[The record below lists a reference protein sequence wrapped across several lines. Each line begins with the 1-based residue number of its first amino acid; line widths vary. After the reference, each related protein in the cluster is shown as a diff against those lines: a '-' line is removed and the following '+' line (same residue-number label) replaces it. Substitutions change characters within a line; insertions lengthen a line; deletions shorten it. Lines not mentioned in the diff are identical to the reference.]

1 MTAPA
6 PAWFEPP
13 PKQRKGIGCF
23 GKGCLILIVCLLLL
37 SAVLLGLGYMS
48 VRYAVTASA
57 PRELPVIV
65 TSETEE
71 QAVQQRWENFK
82 SATRDRKPATE
93 AVDAAQAPTDTA
105 QARTPPRIEFSAS
118 DINQL
123 IAANR
128 NSRGKAFVSIENN
141 VGHVKVSIP
150 LQKVGFPGRYLNG
163 DFDVTASPDGDPS
176 EIHVTNTSL
185 SGVDVPE
192 KMLNLLLGVRS
203 LRGYIDQYAG
213 EYDVSKVY
221 IIDNKAVL
229 ETGTAR

>member
-23 GKGCLILIVCLLLL
+23 GKGCLILIVSLLVLA
-37 SAVLLGLGYMS
+37 AVFFGVGYVS
-48 VRYAVTASA
+48 VRSAVTASA
-57 PRELPVIV
+57 PRELPTVV

-71 QAVQQRWENFK
+71 RAVRQRWENFK
-82 SATRDRKPATE
+82 SASRDRAAATE
-93 AVDAAQAPTDTA
+93 AVDAA

-141 VGHVKVSIP
+141 VGHVQVSIP
-150 LQKVGFPGRYLNG
+150 LEKVGFSGRYLNG
-163 DFDVTASPDGDPS
+163 DFDVTASPDGDPWR
-176 EIHVTNTSL
+176 IHVTKTSL

-192 KMLNLLLGVRS
+192 KMLNLLLGARS
-203 LRGYIDQYAG
+203 LRSYMDQYVG
-213 EYDVSKVY
+213 EYDVSKIY

-229 ETGTAR
+229 ETGTDR

>member
-23 GKGCLILIVCLLLL
+23 GKGCLILIVSLLVLA
-37 SAVLLGLGYMS
+37 AVFFGVGYVS

-57 PRELPVIV
+57 PRELPTVV

-71 QAVQQRWENFK
+71 RTVRQRWENFK
-82 SATRDRKPATE
+82 SASRDRAAATE
-93 AVDAAQAPTDTA
+93 AVDAA

-141 VGHVKVSIP
+141 VGHVQVSIP
-150 LQKVGFPGRYLNG
+150 LEKVGFSGRYLNG
-163 DFDVTASPDGDPS
+163 DFEVTASPDGDPWR
-176 EIHVTNTSL
+176 IHVTKTSL

-192 KMLNLLLGVRS
+192 KMLNLLLGARS
-203 LRGYIDQYAG
+203 LRSYMDQYAG

-229 ETGTAR
+229 ETGTDR

>member
-1 MTAPA
+1 MTA

-13 PKQRKGIGCF
+13 PEQRKGIGCF
-23 GKGCLILIVCLLLL
+23 GKGCLILLVSLLLL
-37 SAVLLGLGYMS
+37 AAVFFGVGYVS
-48 VRYAVTASA
+48 VRYAVTGSA
-57 PRELPVIV
+57 PRELPVVV

-82 SATRDRKPATE
+82 SATRDREPATE
-93 AVDAAQAPTDTA
+93 VVDAAQARTDAA
-105 QARTPPRIEFSAS
+105 QTRTPPRIEFSAS

-141 VGHVKVSIP
+141 VGHVQVSIP
-150 LQKVGFPGRYLNG
+150 LEKVGFPGRYLNG
-163 DFDVTASPDGDPS
+163 NFDVTASPDGDPWK
-176 EIHVTNTSL
+176 IHVTKTSL

-229 ETGTAR
+229 ETETAR

>member
-23 GKGCLILIVCLLLL
+23 GKGCLILIVSLLVLA
-37 SAVLLGLGYMS
+37 AVFFGVGYVS

-57 PRELPVIV
+57 PRELPTVV

-71 QAVQQRWENFK
+71 RAVRQRWENFK
-82 SATRDRKPATE
+82 SASRDRAAATE
-93 AVDAAQAPTDTA
+93 AVDAA

-118 DINQL
+118 DINRL

-141 VGHVKVSIP
+141 VGHVQVSIP
-150 LQKVGFPGRYLNG
+150 LEKVGFSGRYLNG
-163 DFDVTASPDGDPS
+163 NFDVTASPDGDPWR
-176 EIHVTNTSL
+176 IHVTKTSL

-192 KMLNLLLGVRS
+192 KMLNLLLGARS
-203 LRGYIDQYAG
+203 LRSYMDQYAG

-229 ETGTAR
+229 ETGIDR

>member
-1 MTAPA
+1 MTSPA

-37 SAVLLGLGYMS
+37 SAVFLGVGYMS
-48 VRYAVTASA
+48 IRYTVTASS
-57 PRELPVIV
+57 PRELPTVV

-82 SATRDRKPATE
+82 SATRDRTAATE
-93 AVDAAQAPTDTA
+93 AVDAA

-128 NSRGKAFVSIENN
+128 NS
-141 VGHVKVSIP
+141 
-150 LQKVGFPGRYLNG
+150 
-163 DFDVTASPDGDPS
+163 
-176 EIHVTNTSL
+176 
-185 SGVDVPE
+185 
-192 KMLNLLLGVRS
+192 
-203 LRGYIDQYAG
+203 
-213 EYDVSKVY
+213 
-221 IIDNKAVL
+221 
-229 ETGTAR
+229 

>member
-13 PKQRKGIGCF
+13 PKQRNGIGCF
-23 GKGCLILIVCLLLL
+23 GKGCLILIVSLLVLA
-37 SAVLLGLGYMS
+37 AVFCGVGYVS

-57 PRELPVIV
+57 PRELPTVV

-71 QAVQQRWENFK
+71 RTVRQRWESFK
-82 SATRDRKPATE
+82 SASRDRAAATE
-93 AVDAAQAPTDTA
+93 AVDAA

-141 VGHVKVSIP
+141 VGHVQVSIP
-150 LQKVGFPGRYLNG
+150 LEKVGFSGRYLNG
-163 DFDVTASPDGDPS
+163 DFDVTASPDGDPWR
-176 EIHVTNTSL
+176 IHVTKTSL

-192 KMLNLLLGVRS
+192 KMLNLLLGARS
-203 LRGYIDQYAG
+203 LRSYMDQYVG
-213 EYDVSKVY
+213 EYDVSKIY

-229 ETGTAR
+229 ETGTDR

>member
-23 GKGCLILIVCLLLL
+23 GKGCLILIVSLLVLA
-37 SAVLLGLGYMS
+37 AVFFGVGYVS

-57 PRELPVIV
+57 PRELPTVV
-65 TSETEE
+65 TSQTEE
-71 QAVQQRWENFK
+71 RAVRQRWENFK
-82 SATRDRKPATE
+82 SASRDRAAATE
-93 AVDAAQAPTDTA
+93 AVDAA

-141 VGHVKVSIP
+141 VGHVQVSIP
-150 LQKVGFPGRYLNG
+150 LEKVGFSGRYLNG
-163 DFDVTASPDGDPS
+163 NFDVTASPDGDPWR
-176 EIHVTNTSL
+176 IHVTKTSL

-192 KMLNLLLGVRS
+192 KMLNLLLGARS
-203 LRGYIDQYAG
+203 LRSYMDQYAG

-229 ETGTAR
+229 ETGTDR

>member
-23 GKGCLILIVCLLLL
+23 GKGCLILIVSLLVLA
-37 SAVLLGLGYMS
+37 AVFFGVGYVS

-57 PRELPVIV
+57 PRELPTVV

-71 QAVQQRWENFK
+71 RAVRQRWENFK
-82 SATRDRKPATE
+82 SASRDRAAATE
-93 AVDAAQAPTDTA
+93 AVDAAQA
-105 QARTPPRIEFSAS
+105 RTRPRIEFSAS

-123 IAANR
+123 ISANR

-141 VGHVKVSIP
+141 VGHVQVSIP
-150 LQKVGFPGRYLNG
+150 LEKVGFSGRYLNG
-163 DFDVTASPDGDPS
+163 NFDVTASPDGDPWR
-176 EIHVTNTSL
+176 IHVTKTSL

-192 KMLNLLLGVRS
+192 KMLNLLLGARS
-203 LRGYIDQYAG
+203 LRSYMDQYAG

-229 ETGTAR
+229 ETGTDR

>member
-23 GKGCLILIVCLLLL
+23 GKGCLILIVSLLVLA
-37 SAVLLGLGYMS
+37 AVFFGVGYVS

-57 PRELPVIV
+57 PRELPTVV

-71 QAVQQRWENFK
+71 RALRQRWENFK
-82 SATRDRKPATE
+82 SASRDRAAATE
-93 AVDAAQAPTDTA
+93 AVDAA

-141 VGHVKVSIP
+141 VGHVQVSIP
-150 LQKVGFPGRYLNG
+150 LEKVGFSGRYLNG
-163 DFDVTASPDGDPS
+163 NFDVTASPDGDPWR
-176 EIHVTNTSL
+176 IHVTKTSL

-192 KMLNLLLGVRS
+192 KMLNLLLGARS
-203 LRGYIDQYAG
+203 LRSYMDQYAG

-229 ETGTAR
+229 ETGTDR

>member
-6 PAWFEPP
+6 PAWLEPP

-23 GKGCLILIVCLLLL
+23 GKGCLILIVSLLVLA
-37 SAVLLGLGYMS
+37 AVFFGVGYVS

-57 PRELPVIV
+57 PRELPTVV

-71 QAVQQRWENFK
+71 RAVRQRWENFK
-82 SATRDRKPATE
+82 SASRDRAAATE
-93 AVDAAQAPTDTA
+93 AVDAAQA
-105 QARTPPRIEFSAS
+105 RTRPRIEFSAS

-123 IAANR
+123 ISANR

-141 VGHVKVSIP
+141 VGHVQVSIP
-150 LQKVGFPGRYLNG
+150 LEKVGFPGRYLNG
-163 DFDVTASPDGDPS
+163 DFDVTASPDGDPWR
-176 EIHVTNTSL
+176 IHVTKTSL

-192 KMLNLLLGVRS
+192 KMLNLLLGARS
-203 LRGYIDQYAG
+203 LRSYMDQYAG

-229 ETGTAR
+229 ETGTDR

>member
-6 PAWFEPP
+6 PARFEPP

-23 GKGCLILIVCLLLL
+23 RKGCLILIVSLLVLA
-37 SAVLLGLGYMS
+37 AVFFGVGYVS
-48 VRYAVTASA
+48 VRSAVTASA
-57 PRELPVIV
+57 PRELPTVV

-71 QAVQQRWENFK
+71 RAVRRRWENFK
-82 SATRDRKPATE
+82 SENRDRAAATE
-93 AVDAAQAPTDTA
+93 TVDAA

-141 VGHVKVSIP
+141 VGHVQVSIP
-150 LQKVGFPGRYLNG
+150 LEKVGFSGRYLNG
-163 DFDVTASPDGDPS
+163 DFDVTASPDGDPWK
-176 EIHVTNTSL
+176 IRVTKTSL

-192 KMLNLLLGVRS
+192 KMLNLLLGARS
-203 LRGYIDQYAG
+203 LRSYMDQYAG

-221 IIDNKAVL
+221 IVDNKAVL
-229 ETGTAR
+229 ETGTDR

>member
-1 MTAPA
+1 MTA
-6 PAWFEPP
+6 PAWFESPP
-13 PKQRKGIGCF
+13 EQRKGIGCF
-23 GKGCLILIVCLLLL
+23 GKGCLILIVSLLLL
-37 SAVLLGLGYMS
+37 AAVFFGVGYVS
-48 VRYAVTASA
+48 LRYALTASA
-57 PRELPVIV
+57 PRNLPVVV

-82 SATRDRKPATE
+82 KGATRDRELATE
-93 AVDAAQAPTDTA
+93 AVDTAQARTDNA
-105 QARTPPRIEFSAS
+105 QARTPPRITLSAS

-141 VGHVKVSIP
+141 VGHVQVSIP
-150 LQKVGFPGRYLNG
+150 LEKIGFPSRYLNG
-163 DFDVTASPDGDPS
+163 DFDVTASPDGDPW
-176 EIHVTNTSL
+176 EIRVTKTSL

-192 KMLNLLLGVRS
+192 KMLNLLLGARS
-203 LRGYIDQYAG
+203 LRSYIDQYAG
-213 EYDVSKVY
+213 EYNVSKVY

>member
-6 PAWFEPP
+6 PARFEPP

-23 GKGCLILIVCLLLL
+23 GKGCLILIVSLLVLA
-37 SAVLLGLGYMS
+37 AVFFGVGYVS
-48 VRYAVTASA
+48 VRSAVTASA
-57 PRELPVIV
+57 PRELPTVV

-71 QAVQQRWENFK
+71 RAVRRRWENFK
-82 SATRDRKPATE
+82 SENRDRAAATE
-93 AVDAAQAPTDTA
+93 TVDAA

-141 VGHVKVSIP
+141 VGHVQVSIP
-150 LQKVGFPGRYLNG
+150 LEKVGFSGRYLNG
-163 DFDVTASPDGDPS
+163 DFDVTASPDGDPWK
-176 EIHVTNTSL
+176 IRVTKTSL

-192 KMLNLLLGVRS
+192 KMLNLLLGARS
-203 LRGYIDQYAG
+203 LRSYMDQYAG

-221 IIDNKAVL
+221 IVDNKAVL
-229 ETGTAR
+229 ETGTDH

>member
-23 GKGCLILIVCLLLL
+23 GKGCLILIVSLLVLA
-37 SAVLLGLGYMS
+37 AVFFGVGYVS

-57 PRELPVIV
+57 PRELPTVV

-71 QAVQQRWENFK
+71 RAVRQRWENFK
-82 SATRDRKPATE
+82 SASRDRAAATE
-93 AVDAAQAPTDTA
+93 AVDAA

-141 VGHVKVSIP
+141 VGHVQVSIP
-150 LQKVGFPGRYLNG
+150 LEKVGFSGRYLNG
-163 DFDVTASPDGDPS
+163 NFDVTASPDGDPWR
-176 EIHVTNTSL
+176 IHVTKTSL

-192 KMLNLLLGVRS
+192 KMLNLLLGARS
-203 LRGYIDQYAG
+203 LRSYMDQYVG

-229 ETGTAR
+229 ETGTDR

>member
-1 MTAPA
+1 
-6 PAWFEPP
+6 
-13 PKQRKGIGCF
+13 
-23 GKGCLILIVCLLLL
+23 
-37 SAVLLGLGYMS
+37 
-48 VRYAVTASA
+48 
-57 PRELPVIV
+57 
-65 TSETEE
+65 
-71 QAVQQRWENFK
+71 
-82 SATRDRKPATE
+82 E

-141 VGHVKVSIP
+141 VGHVQVSIP
-150 LQKVGFPGRYLNG
+150 LEKVGFSGRYLNG
-163 DFDVTASPDGDPS
+163 NFDVTASPDGDPWR
-176 EIHVTNTSL
+176 IHVTKTSL

-192 KMLNLLLGVRS
+192 KMLNLLLGARS
-203 LRGYIDQYAG
+203 LRSYMDQYAG

-229 ETGTAR
+229 ETGTDR

>member
-23 GKGCLILIVCLLLL
+23 GKGCLILIVSLLVLA
-37 SAVLLGLGYMS
+37 AVFFGVGYVS
-48 VRYAVTASA
+48 VRSAVTASA
-57 PRELPVIV
+57 PRELPTVV

-71 QAVQQRWENFK
+71 RAVRRRWENFK
-82 SATRDRKPATE
+82 SENRDRAAATE
-93 AVDAAQAPTDTA
+93 TVDAA

-141 VGHVKVSIP
+141 IGHVQVSIP
-150 LQKVGFPGRYLNG
+150 LEKLGFSGRYLNG
-163 DFDVTASPDGDPS
+163 DFDVTASPDGDPW
-176 EIHVTNTSL
+176 EIRVTKTSL

-192 KMLNLLLGVRS
+192 KMLNLLLGARS
-203 LRGYIDQYAG
+203 LRSYMDQYAG

-221 IIDNKAVL
+221 IVENKAVL
-229 ETGTAR
+229 ETGTDR

>member
-23 GKGCLILIVCLLLL
+23 GKGCLILIVSLLVLA
-37 SAVLLGLGYMS
+37 AVFFGVGYVS
-48 VRYAVTASA
+48 VRSAVTASA
-57 PRELPVIV
+57 PRELPTVV

-71 QAVQQRWENFK
+71 RAVRRRWENFK
-82 SATRDRKPATE
+82 SENRDRAAATE
-93 AVDAAQAPTDTA
+93 TVDAA

-141 VGHVKVSIP
+141 VGHVQVSIP
-150 LQKVGFPGRYLNG
+150 LEKVGFPGRYLNG
-163 DFDVTASPDGDPS
+163 DFDVSASPDGDPW
-176 EIHVTNTSL
+176 EIRVTKTSL

-192 KMLNLLLGVRS
+192 KMLNLLLGARS
-203 LRGYIDQYAG
+203 LRSYIDQYAG

>member
-23 GKGCLILIVCLLLL
+23 GKGCLILIVSLLALA
-37 SAVLLGLGYMS
+37 AVFFGVGYVS

-57 PRELPVIV
+57 PRELPTVV

-71 QAVQQRWENFK
+71 RAVRQRWENFK
-82 SATRDRKPATE
+82 SASRDRAAATE
-93 AVDAAQAPTDTA
+93 AVDAA

-141 VGHVKVSIP
+141 VGHVQVSIP
-150 LQKVGFPGRYLNG
+150 LEKVGFSGRYLNG
-163 DFDVTASPDGDPS
+163 DFDVTASPDGDPWR
-176 EIHVTNTSL
+176 IHVTKTSL

-192 KMLNLLLGVRS
+192 KMLNLLLGARS
-203 LRGYIDQYAG
+203 LRSYMDQYAG

-229 ETGTAR
+229 ETGTDR

>member
-6 PAWFEPP
+6 PARFEPP

-23 GKGCLILIVCLLLL
+23 GKGCLILIVSLLVLA
-37 SAVLLGLGYMS
+37 AVFFGVGYVS
-48 VRYAVTASA
+48 VRSAVTASA
-57 PRELPVIV
+57 PRELPTVV

-71 QAVQQRWENFK
+71 RAVRRRWENFK
-82 SATRDRKPATE
+82 SENRDRAAATE
-93 AVDAAQAPTDTA
+93 TVDAA

-141 VGHVKVSIP
+141 VGHVQVSIP
-150 LQKVGFPGRYLNG
+150 LEKVGFSGRYLNG
-163 DFDVTASPDGDPS
+163 DFDVTASPDGDPWK
-176 EIHVTNTSL
+176 IRVTKTSL

-192 KMLNLLLGVRS
+192 KMLNLLLGARS
-203 LRGYIDQYAG
+203 LRSYMDQYAG

-229 ETGTAR
+229 ETGTDH

>member
-23 GKGCLILIVCLLLL
+23 GKGCLILIVSLLVLA
-37 SAVLLGLGYMS
+37 AVFFGVGYVS

-57 PRELPVIV
+57 PRELPAVV

-82 SATRDRKPATE
+82 SASRDRAAATE
-93 AVDAAQAPTDTA
+93 AVDAA

-141 VGHVKVSIP
+141 VGHVQVSIP
-150 LQKVGFPGRYLNG
+150 LEKVGFSGRYLNG
-163 DFDVTASPDGDPS
+163 NFDVTASPDGDPWK
-176 EIHVTNTSL
+176 IHVTKTSL

-192 KMLNLLLGVRS
+192 KMLNLLLGARS
-203 LRGYIDQYAG
+203 LRSYMDQYAG

>member
-23 GKGCLILIVCLLLL
+23 GKGCLILIVSLLALA
-37 SAVLLGLGYMS
+37 AVFFGVGYVS
-48 VRYAVTASA
+48 VRSAVTASA
-57 PRELPVIV
+57 PRELPTVV

-71 QAVQQRWENFK
+71 RAVRQRWENFR
-82 SATRDRKPATE
+82 SATRDREPATE
-93 AVDAAQAPTDTA
+93 VVDSAQVRTDAA
-105 QARTPPRIEFSAS
+105 QARTPPRIEFSAN

-141 VGHVKVSIP
+141 VGHVQVSIP
-150 LQKVGFPGRYLNG
+150 LEKVGFPGRYLNG
-163 DFDVTASPDGDPS
+163 DFDVTASPDGDLS
-176 EIHVTNTSL
+176 KIQVTKTSL

-192 KMLNLLLGVRS
+192 KMLNLLVGAGS
-203 LRGYIDQYAG
+203 FRGYIDQYAG
-213 EYDVSKVY
+213 QYDVSKVY

-229 ETGTAR
+229 ETGVAR

>member
-13 PKQRKGIGCF
+13 PKQKKGIGCF
-23 GKGCLILIVCLLLL
+23 SKGCLILIVCLLLL
-37 SAVLLGLGYMS
+37 SAVFLGVGYMS
-48 VRYAVTASA
+48 IRYTVTASS
-57 PRELPVIV
+57 PRELPTVV

-82 SATRDRKPATE
+82 SASRDREPATE
-93 AVDAAQAPTDTA
+93 VVAAA

-118 DINQL
+118 DINHL

-141 VGHVKVSIP
+141 VGHVQVSIP
-150 LQKVGFPGRYLNG
+150 LEKVGFPGRYLNG
-163 DFDVTASPDGDPS
+163 DFDVTASSDGDPWK
-176 EIHVTNTSL
+176 IHVTKTSL
-185 SGVDVPE
+185 SGVGVPE

>member
-13 PKQRKGIGCF
+13 PKQRKGIRCF

-37 SAVLLGLGYMS
+37 SAVFLGVGYMS
-48 VRYAVTASA
+48 IRYTVTASS
-57 PRELPVIV
+57 PRELPTVV
-65 TSETEE
+65 TSEPEE
-71 QAVQQRWENFK
+71 QAVRQRWENFK
-82 SATRDRKPATE
+82 SATRDREPARE
-93 AVDAAQAPTDTA
+93 VVDAAQGRA
-105 QARTPPRIEFSAS
+105 PPRIEFSAS

-141 VGHVKVSIP
+141 VGHVQVSIP
-150 LQKVGFPGRYLNG
+150 LEKVGFPGRYLNR

-176 EIHVTNTSL
+176 KIRVTKTSL

-192 KMLNLLLGVRS
+192 KMLNLLLGARS
-203 LRGYIDQYAG
+203 LRSYIDQYAG

>member
-23 GKGCLILIVCLLLL
+23 GKGCLILIVSLLVLA
-37 SAVLLGLGYMS
+37 AVFFGVGYMS

-57 PRELPVIV
+57 PRELPTVV

-71 QAVQQRWENFK
+71 RAVRRRWENFK
-82 SATRDRKPATE
+82 SASRDRAAATK
-93 AVDAAQAPTDTA
+93 AVDAAQA
-105 QARTPPRIEFSAS
+105 RTRPRIEFSAR

-123 IAANR
+123 ISANR

-141 VGHVKVSIP
+141 VGHVQVSIP
-150 LQKVGFPGRYLNG
+150 LEKVGFSGRYLNG
-163 DFDVTASPDGDPS
+163 NFDVTASPDGDPWR
-176 EIHVTNTSL
+176 IHVTKTSL

-192 KMLNLLLGVRS
+192 KMLNLLLGARS
-203 LRGYIDQYAG
+203 LRSYMDQYAG

-229 ETGTAR
+229 ETGTDR

>member
-23 GKGCLILIVCLLLL
+23 GKGCLILIVSLLVLA
-37 SAVLLGLGYMS
+37 AVFFGVGYVS

-57 PRELPVIV
+57 PRELPTVV

-71 QAVQQRWENFK
+71 RAVRQRWENFK
-82 SATRDRKPATE
+82 SASRDRAAATE
-93 AVDAAQAPTDTA
+93 AVDAA

-141 VGHVKVSIP
+141 VGHVQVSIP
-150 LQKVGFPGRYLNG
+150 LEKVGFSGRYLNG
-163 DFDVTASPDGDPS
+163 NFDVTASPDGDPWR
-176 EIHVTNTSL
+176 IHVTKTSL

-192 KMLNLLLGVRS
+192 KMLNLLLGARS
-203 LRGYIDQYAG
+203 LRSYMDQYAG

-229 ETGTAR
+229 ETGTDR

>member
-13 PKQRKGIGCF
+13 PKQKKGIGCF

-37 SAVLLGLGYMS
+37 SAVFLGVGYMS
-48 VRYAVTASA
+48 IRYTVTASS
-57 PRELPVIV
+57 PRELPTVV

-82 SATRDRKPATE
+82 SATRDHEPATE
-93 AVDAAQAPTDTA
+93 VVDAA

-141 VGHVKVSIP
+141 VGHVQVSIP
-150 LQKVGFPGRYLNG
+150 LEKVGFPGRYLNG
-163 DFDVTASPDGDPS
+163 DFDVTASPDGDPWK
-176 EIHVTNTSL
+176 IRVTKTSL
-185 SGVDVPE
+185 SGVDIPE
-192 KMLNLLLGVRS
+192 KMLNSLVGARS
-203 LRGYIDQYAG
+203 LRSYIDRYAG

>member
-1 MTAPA
+1 MVKEFDARISGPQPIEERRRRTDDGNSI
-6 PAWFEPP
+6 AW
-13 PKQRKGIGCF
+13 
-23 GKGCLILIVCLLLL
+23 LDD
-37 SAVLLGLGYMS
+37 VLEQARGQ
-48 VRYAVTASA
+48 VA
-57 PRELPVIV
+57 PRD
-65 TSETEE
+65 
-71 QAVQQRWENFK
+71 QRE
-82 SATRDRKPATE
+82 
-93 AVDAAQAPTDTA
+93 VDAAQARTDSV

-141 VGHVKVSIP
+141 VGHVQVSIP
-150 LQKVGFPGRYLNG
+150 LEKVGFPGRYLNG
-163 DFDVTASPDGDPS
+163 NFDVTASPDGDPWR
-176 EIHVTNTSL
+176 IHVTKTSL

-192 KMLNLLLGVRS
+192 KMLNLLVGAGS
-203 LRGYIDQYAG
+203 LRSYIDQYAG

>member
-23 GKGCLILIVCLLLL
+23 GKGCLILIVSLLVLA
-37 SAVLLGLGYMS
+37 AVFFGVGYVS
-48 VRYAVTASA
+48 IRYAVTASA
-57 PRELPVIV
+57 PRELPTVV

-71 QAVQQRWENFK
+71 RAVRQRWENFK
-82 SATRDRKPATE
+82 SASRDRAAATE
-93 AVDAAQAPTDTA
+93 AVDAA

-141 VGHVKVSIP
+141 VGHVQVSIP
-150 LQKVGFPGRYLNG
+150 LEKVGFSGRYLNG
-163 DFDVTASPDGDPS
+163 NFDVTASPDGDPWR
-176 EIHVTNTSL
+176 IHVTKTSL

-192 KMLNLLLGVRS
+192 KMLNLLLGARS
-203 LRGYIDQYAG
+203 LRSYMDQYAG

-229 ETGTAR
+229 ETGTDR

>member
-23 GKGCLILIVCLLLL
+23 GKGCLILIVSLLVLA
-37 SAVLLGLGYMS
+37 AVFFGVGYVS

-57 PRELPVIV
+57 PRELPTVV

-71 QAVQQRWENFK
+71 RAVRQRWENFK
-82 SATRDRKPATE
+82 SASRDRAAATE
-93 AVDAAQAPTDTA
+93 AVDAA

-141 VGHVKVSIP
+141 VGHVQVSIP
-150 LQKVGFPGRYLNG
+150 LEKVGFSGRYLNG
-163 DFDVTASPDGDPS
+163 NFDVTASPDGDPWR
-176 EIHVTNTSL
+176 IHVTKTSL

-192 KMLNLLLGVRS
+192 KMLNLLSGARS
-203 LRGYIDQYAG
+203 LRSYMDQYAG

-229 ETGTAR
+229 ETGTDR